1 MELLTVKDVASR
13 LKVSARQVWKMRAS
27 GKIPG
32 PVNLS
37 RSVRWLASDI
47 DEWILRGCPSRE
59 KFEQARAKQ

>member
-1 MELLTVKDVASR
+1 MELLTVKEVASR
-13 LKVSARQVWKMRAS
+13 LKISPRQVWKLRAA

-47 DEWILRGCPSRE
+47 DEWIRLGCISRE
-59 KFEQARAKQ
+59 EFEQARGQR